1 MKDRSDIEL
10 SEKEIEVKKIEKEIK
25 IGSVRKRIEMGIKDR
40 KKKKEKK
47 VKY

>member
-10 SEKEIEVKKIEKEIK
+10 SGNEIEVKKIEREIK
-25 IGSVRKRIEMGIKDR
+25 IGSVRKKIEMGIKDR